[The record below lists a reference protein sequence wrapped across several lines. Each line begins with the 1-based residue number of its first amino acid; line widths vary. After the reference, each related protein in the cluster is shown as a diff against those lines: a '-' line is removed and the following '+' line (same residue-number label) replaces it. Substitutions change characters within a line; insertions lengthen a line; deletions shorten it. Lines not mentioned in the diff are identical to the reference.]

1 MLKRFL
7 SKVSWF
13 FGQPRTFRIELFMC
27 TEKKKKKKKETP
39 GLLETIA
46 LRRQINLEGAAM
58 GIAEYLS
65 IYLEFP
71 STMFFSFNTQVWY
84 LSK

>member
-1 MLKRFL
+1 MYR
-7 SKVSWF
+7 
-13 FGQPRTFRIELFMC
+13 
-27 TEKKKKKKKETP
+27 KKKKKKKETP

-65 IYLEFP
+65 IYLEFR